1 MIGDLADSATLG
13 GAVALSTSGTR
24 ATSGSRLRKSNN
36 KLSGGIQTTMEYEEF
51 DEATVAYIL
60 CIFII
65 YYQVDRVHTQVDR
78 VHTQV
83 DRVHMQVDRVHMQVD
98 RVHMQVDSRLG
109 PAQAQLSYRLR

>member
-1 MIGDLADSATLG
+1 MA
-13 GAVALSTSGTR
+13 
-24 ATSGSRLRKSNN
+24 
-36 KLSGGIQTTMEYEEF
+36 YEEF

-65 YYQVDRVHTQVDR
+65 YYQVDRVHMQVDRVHTQVDR

-83 DRVHMQVDRVHMQVD
+83 DRVHMQVDRVHTQVD

-109 PAQAQLSYRLR
+109 LAQAQLSYRLRKSDPETILLAKQIE